1 MSRESLGSYCR
12 DCREGWVARP
22 MDPTAE
28 GRLIVDFPG
37 LCQALRNS
45 SKMLQKMQ
53 TLPNNTKMFHN
64 YTKVPPN
71 GAKMLWT

>member
-1 MSRESLGSYCR
+1 
-12 DCREGWVARP
+12 

-53 TLPNNTKMFHN
+53 ALPNNTKMFHN

-71 GAKMLWT
+71 GAKMWWT